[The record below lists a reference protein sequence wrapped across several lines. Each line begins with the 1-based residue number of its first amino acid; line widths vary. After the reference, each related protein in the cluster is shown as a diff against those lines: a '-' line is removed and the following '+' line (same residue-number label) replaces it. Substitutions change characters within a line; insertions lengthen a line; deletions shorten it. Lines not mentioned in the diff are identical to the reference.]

1 MTQERERWIDAP
13 VYVTGLMKTG
23 STLLLALLDGHP
35 ELLVY
40 PDEPS
45 FERLF
50 GREYADR
57 DELVRDFMFGTPNPL
72 HFNRFVQEELL
83 APSGFS
89 PRDWRAVPNLPA
101 LDELGRGALAEQIEL
116 RGVEPG
122 AHEFDVVA
130 YHQALADELSA
141 LRDVDR
147 RGAVVATARALAVG
161 AGRAET
167 PPARWLFKQPLST
180 FRRSSFE
187 WFFGAF
193 PRGSAV
199 VLVRDPRAY
208 VMSLLDYVDRNT
220 GGRWSAL
227 ARASYFVRRL
237 ATLEDDYRSFA
248 STPAEYG
255 SDRVLVVR
263 YEDLITDTERAMR
276 ELARF
281 LGLRFDPSLV
291 TPSKAGGRVR
301 VPTAT
306 RDGGDR
312 VYTGSLDRYR
322 RDLGRARVAMVDAAI
337 HSILES
343 PACPYAREAPAVVT
357 RALHGPVRAGGALLS
372 KLRPM
377 ERAGAPR

>member
-1 MTQERERWIDAP
+1 MTGEERWIHAP

-50 GREYADR
+50 GRDYGDR
-57 DELVRDFMFGTPNPL
+57 DELVRDFLFGTPNPL
-72 HFNRFVQEELL
+72 HFNRFVQDGLL
-83 APSGFS
+83 AASGFS
-89 PRDWRAVPNLPA
+89 PRDWRPVPKLPA
-101 LDELGRGALAEQIEL
+101 LDQIDRIALAEEIEL
-116 RGVEPG
+116 RGVDSS
-122 AHEFDVVA
+122 AHAFDVVA
-130 YHQALADELSA
+130 YHRTLADELA
-141 LRDVDR
+141 TIHTVDR
-147 RGAVVATARALAVG
+147 RALVVATARALAAG
-161 AGRAET
+161 AGRAAT
-167 PPARWLFKQPLST
+167 PPVRWLFKQPLSN

-193 PRGSAV
+193 PRGSVV

-208 VMSLLDYVDRNT
+208 VTSLLDYVDQNT

-227 ARASYFVRRL
+227 ARTSYFLRRL

-248 STPAEYG
+248 SAPAEYG

-263 YEDLITDTERAMR
+263 YEDLITDTERAMG
-276 ELARF
+276 ELATF
-281 LGLRFDPSLV
+281 LGLTFDSSLV

-306 RDGGDR
+306 RAEADR
-312 VYTGSLDRYR
+312 VYAGSLDRYR
-322 RDLGRARVAMVDAAI
+322 DDLGRAHVAMVDAAV
-337 HSILES
+337 HEILGS
-343 PACPYAREAPAVVT
+343 AACPYQREAPAALS